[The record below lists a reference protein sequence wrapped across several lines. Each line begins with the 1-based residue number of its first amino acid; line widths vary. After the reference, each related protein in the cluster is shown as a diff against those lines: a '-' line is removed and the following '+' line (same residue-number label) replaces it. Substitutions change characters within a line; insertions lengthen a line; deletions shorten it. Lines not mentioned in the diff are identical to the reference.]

1 MSTEGIAPL
10 AGLRAATIPVLT
22 ADSAPA
28 TAPTA
33 SPAGVNPYGRL
44 VARGANRPRSAQAPR
59 RSEAELRRIAADGAA
74 RLGSNASAEAVVAWA
89 AETFPGSLAV
99 ACSMADA
106 VLPHVVASRIP
117 GVDTLFLETGF
128 HFPQTEQTRDAVAR
142 TMDVTV
148 IDVLPELTIAQQDAE
163 YGPRLYERD
172 PTKCC
177 YLRKVAPLA
186 RALSGYE
193 AWATGLRREDSPTR
207 ADAPLVAFDENHRI
221 VKLNPLAA
229 WSFDDLLEYATAHDV
244 VVNPLLADGYPSI
257 GCETCTRRVA
267 PGEDPRSGRWAG
279 FAKTECGIH
288 L

>member
-1 MSTEGIAPL
+1 MPA
-10 AGLRAATIPVLT
+10 LT
-22 ADSAPA
+22 ADAALASAPIA
-28 TAPTA
+28 SSTPSPAPTLA
-33 SPAGVNPYGRL
+33 DLSPYGRL
-44 VARGANRPRSAQAPR
+44 VARGANHPRSPQAPR
-59 RSEAELRRIAADGAA
+59 RSEAKLRRIAADGAA
-74 RLGSNASAEAVVAWA
+74 RLGPKASAEAVVAWA

-106 VLPHVVASRIP
+106 VLPHVVATRIP

-142 TMDVTV
+142 TLDVTV

-207 ADAPLVAFDENHRI
+207 ADAPLVTFDETHRI

-229 WSFDDLLEYATAHDV
+229 WSFEDLLEYAAAHDV

-257 GCETCTRRVA
+257 GCQTCTRRVA

-279 FAKTECGIH
+279 FAKNECGIH